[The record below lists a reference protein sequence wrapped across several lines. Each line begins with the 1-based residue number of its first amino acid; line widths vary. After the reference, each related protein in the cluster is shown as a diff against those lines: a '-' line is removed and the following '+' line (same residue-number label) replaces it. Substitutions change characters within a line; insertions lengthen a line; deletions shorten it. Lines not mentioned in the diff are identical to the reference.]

1 MKAVELFSGNADI
14 TKALNKSGIETISV
28 DYDTKKNADLHANV
42 YGLPTSFFKQF
53 DFIWASPDCTTYSL
67 ASHGI
72 HRIRGGYPV
81 SIYAKQCDM
90 CNSIFIKTLIDLDI
104 PFIIENPR
112 SHFRNMPFVKGLH
125 RVTVYYSQ
133 YGMPYS
139 KPTDLFSNRPID
151 SYFDQT
157 RKLTG
162 VQLDYCASYF
172 NFLDRCKM
180 PDRLIDDI
188 VKAVK
193 DILEKEHDKQ
203 IV

>member
-1 MKAVELFSGNADI
+1 M
-14 TKALNKSGIETISV
+14 
-28 DYDTKKNADLHANV
+28 
-42 YGLPTSFFKQF
+42 
-53 DFIWASPDCTTYSL
+53 
-67 ASHGI
+67 
-72 HRIRGGYPV
+72 

-139 KPTDLFSNRPID
+139 KPTDLFSNRPLD
-151 SYFDQT
+151 GYFDQT

-162 VQLDYCASYF
+162 VQLDYCTSYF

-193 DILEKEHDKQ
+193 YILEKENDKQ